1 MAFVLI
7 IMPAFGQSETKNN
20 KIIADSKTA
29 KADYLVA
36 KALMKGFLIQLMNM
50 LFYKSN
56 RFCWHKKMDSIQ
68 IESIF

>member
-50 LFYKSN
+50 LFYKRQPILLAQKN
-56 RFCWHKKMDSIQ
+56 GFDTN
-68 IESIF
+68 